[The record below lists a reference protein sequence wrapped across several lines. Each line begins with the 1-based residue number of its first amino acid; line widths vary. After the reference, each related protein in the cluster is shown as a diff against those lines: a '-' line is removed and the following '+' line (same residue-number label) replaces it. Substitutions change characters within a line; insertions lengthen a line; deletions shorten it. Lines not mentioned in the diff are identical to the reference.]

1 MAIAVEV
8 FDSRRNQLGEGPTA
22 TGEKNNHIQW
32 CDIYGKAV
40 RSRDLV
46 TGKTDEYFADQH
58 IGFQIPRSKGGDIL
72 GTADG
77 PVLRDKDGAIHKL
90 PTRADVDGDNLS
102 GVIRWNDAKVC
113 PDGNLFLG
121 SMAYEDQSDQGAF
134 YRLSKD
140 GKKLDNLFGSVGIS
154 NGMDWSVDLSRMFYI
169 DTLSMRVDQF
179 DYQNG
184 QISNRRPLV
193 QISDGMGY
201 PDGMCSDA
209 NDNLWVA
216 FWLGSCVRCFDGKT
230 GKQIDEIKLP
240 AQKIT
245 SCVFAG
251 EKLDKLIITSAVGN
265 PGEQID
271 LDQYPESGFIF
282 IASPG
287 VVGKKTTL
295 FGA

>member
-77 PVLRDKDGAIHKL
+77 PVLRDKDGVIHKL

-140 GKKLDNLFGSVGIS
+140 GKKLENLFGSVGIS
-154 NGMDWSVDLSRMFYI
+154 NGMDWSVDLSRMF
-169 DTLSMRVDQF
+169 
-179 DYQNG
+179 
-184 QISNRRPLV
+184 
-193 QISDGMGY
+193 
-201 PDGMCSDA
+201 
-209 NDNLWVA
+209 
-216 FWLGSCVRCFDGKT
+216 GKT